1 MLRSDEAIDLHSAS
15 KSCSAI
21 MQSFKTSRRLIHAIR
36 RVLAL
41 NQDCGNVMSGYSRML
56 NAGVENRLSARS
68 SKTDNRNLIIAAGGL
83 FFFTIALLVR
93 SNGQFA
99 VAET

>member
-1 MLRSDEAIDLHSAS
+1 
-15 KSCSAI
+15 
-21 MQSFKTSRRLIHAIR
+21 
-36 RVLAL
+36 
-41 NQDCGNVMSGYSRML
+41 ML